1 MAFRLKNK
9 ELQDKLDAL
18 ADGIRFSD
26 QLQECY
32 EIALM
37 DGRFDDDER
46 FNVWFG
52 EKIGKLYKYIAAF
65 KQDEV
70 EEVQEHEEVQEYNP
84 NAWNDFPTVTP
95 PENVPMRIEVKRI
108 GGKDHGSTFP
118 FYGYFKDSEWI
129 VLIRRSFNKLLKEFS
144 DFDPTY
150 DKIRFRPWN
159 D

>member
-1 MAFRLKNK
+1 MAFRLKDK
-9 ELQDKLDAL
+9 ELQKKLDEIS
-18 ADGIRFSD
+18 DGDFSKQMKVHSDLGLFDGKVDRYLITFGKTKTSFPRF
-26 QLQECY
+26 EVII
-32 EIALM
+32 E
-37 DGRFDDDER
+37 RDELEQ
-46 FNVWFG
+46 VS
-52 EKIGKLYKYIAAF
+52 
-65 KQDEV
+65 
-70 EEVQEHEEVQEYNP
+70 EYDK